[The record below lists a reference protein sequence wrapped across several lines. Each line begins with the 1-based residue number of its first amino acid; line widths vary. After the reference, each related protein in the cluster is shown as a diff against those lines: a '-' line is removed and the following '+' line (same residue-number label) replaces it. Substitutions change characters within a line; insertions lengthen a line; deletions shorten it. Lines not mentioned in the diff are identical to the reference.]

1 MLTAAYLDQRAPYEE
16 MGPTLLAM
24 QPMTPVDWLMRDED
38 NWEAI
43 FEHCESA
50 LTSARNWRYS
60 WWGHW
65 ARLAEFFKPRRY
77 HWLVVANRMDRGVA
91 INDNII
97 DCTGPLAV
105 NICSSGMWSGMTN
118 PSRPWINIG
127 TQDEEFPL
135 DGEGKTWLEDLADV
149 VYTLCDGSNFYTEM
163 AQAFED
169 LVVFGTAPIIIYE
182 DFEDVIRLYTPCAG
196 EYYLKAGSR
205 FSIDTIIREFTL
217 TVSQIVEMFTFKECP
232 ANVQLDWRNGG
243 ASRDKEYVVCQIIE
257 PNYDILRKGD
267 GEETIKVVPGKFVY
281 REIYWLRGMKGNKPL
296 SKRGFQSKPFMAM
309 RWAKTSNDP
318 YGRSACMDALGD
330 NKQVQ
335 RSTLRKGEFIEKLVR
350 PPMGADVTLKNEP
363 SSILPGMTNYM
374 PTGGGDKKFW
384 PLFEMQAAAL
394 GPLVEDIKEVNERI
408 KSTLFVDVFLAI
420 TQMEGVEPR
429 NELELT
435 KRDMERLQRLGPVI
449 NLVTG
454 ELRNAI
460 TRIIDIAKRRG
471 LVRPMPKSLRGVP
484 LKIEFTTLMRLA
496 QRSAESIAMKDT
508 FATMGELS
516 SAAKAATLPDP
527 LRNFDLDKSARRYA
541 DRNNFPADCLFT
553 PVQVQQH
560 DKIRA
565 QELAKAQA
573 PGAAM
578 AGVAAAKTLSQT
590 PIGGNTALSAL
601 TGGGAGGGLGAP
613 GS

>member
-1 MLTAAYLDQRAPYEE
+1 MLTSAYLDSRASYTE

-24 QPMTPVDWLMRDED
+24 QPMTPLDMMPRDED
-38 NWEAI
+38 NWDAI
-43 FEHCESA
+43 FDHCEVA
-50 LTSARNWRYS
+50 LASARNWRYS

-97 DCTGPLAV
+97 DGTGTLSV

-118 PSRPWINIG
+118 PARPWINIG
-127 TQDEEFPL
+127 PQDDAYPI
-135 DGEGKTWLEDLADV
+135 DGEGKTWLEDLGDV
-149 VYTLCDGSNFYTEM
+149 VYALCDGSNFYTEM

-182 DFEDVIRLYTPCAG
+182 DFEDVIRLYLPCAG
-196 EYYLKAGSR
+196 EYYLRSGAR

-232 ANVQLDWRNGG
+232 TNIQIDWRNGG
-243 ASRDKEYVVCQIIE
+243 SSRDKEYVVCQIIE
-257 PNYDILRKGD
+257 PNFDILAKGD
-267 GEETIKVVPGKFVY
+267 GNTTVKVVPGKFTY
-281 REIYWLRGMKGNKPL
+281 REIYWIRGNKGSRAL
-296 SKRGFQSKPFMAM
+296 SKRGFQSKPFIAM
-309 RWAKTSNDP
+309 RWSKTSNDP
-318 YGRSACMDALGD
+318 YGRSPCMDALGD

-350 PPMGADVTLKNEP
+350 PAMGADVELKNEP
-363 SSILPGMTNYM
+363 SSILPGMTTYAS
-374 PTGGGDKKFW
+374 TAGGKKGFW

-394 GPLVEDIKEVNERI
+394 APLVVDIKEVNERI
-408 KSTLFVDVFLAI
+408 KDTLFVNVFLAI

-449 NLVTG
+449 NLVEG
-454 ELRNAI
+454 QLRDAI

-471 LVRPMPKSLRGVP
+471 LVRPMPNSLKGVP
-484 LKIEFTTLMRLA
+484 LKIGFTTLMRLA

-508 FATMGELS
+508 FATMGGLS
-516 SAAKAATLPDP
+516 SAAKASGVPDP
-527 LRNFDLDKSARRYA
+527 LRVFDLDKSARRYA
-541 DRNNFPADCLFT
+541 DRNNFPADCMFT

-565 QELAKAQA
+565 QEMAKAQA
-573 PGAAM
+573 PAAAM
-578 AGVAAAKTLSQT
+578 SAVTAAKTLASTQM
-590 PIGGNTALSAL
+590 GGNTALSAL
-601 TGGGAGGGLGAP
+601 TGGGAGGALG
-613 GS
+613 GQ

>member
-1 MLTAAYLDQRAPYEE
+1 MLTSAYLDQRASYEE

-24 QPMTPVDWLMRDED
+24 QPMTPLNMIPRDED
-38 NWEAI
+38 NWDAI
-43 FEHCESA
+43 FDHCEAA
-50 LTSARNWRYS
+50 LASARNWRYS

-97 DCTGPLAV
+97 DGTGTLSV

-118 PSRPWINIG
+118 PARPWINIG
-127 TQDEEFPL
+127 PQDDAYPI
-135 DGEGKTWLEDLADV
+135 DGEGKTWLEDLGDV
-149 VYTLCDGSNFYTEM
+149 VYALCDGSNFYTEM

-182 DFEDVIRLYTPCAG
+182 DYEDIIRLYLPCAG
-196 EYYLKAGSR
+196 EYYLRSGAR

-217 TVSQIVEMFTFKECP
+217 TVAQIVEMFTFKECP
-232 ANVQLDWRNGG
+232 TNIQIDWRNGG
-243 ASRDKEYVVCQIIE
+243 SSRDKEYVVCQIIE
-257 PNYDILRKGD
+257 PNFDILAKGD
-267 GEETIKVVPGKFVY
+267 GNTTVKVVPGKFTY
-281 REIYWLRGMKGNKPL
+281 REIYWIRGNKGSKPL
-296 SKRGFQSKPFMAM
+296 SRRGFQSKPFIAM
-309 RWAKTSNDP
+309 RWSKTSNDP
-318 YGRSACMDALGD
+318 YGRSPCMDALGD

-350 PPMGADVTLKNEP
+350 PPMGADVELKNEP
-363 SSILPGMTNYM
+363 SSILPGMTTYVS
-374 PTGGGDKKFW
+374 TSGSKKGFW
-384 PLFEMQAAAL
+384 PLFEVSAAAL
-394 GPLVEDIKEVNERI
+394 APLVQDIHEVNERI
-408 KSTLFVDVFLAI
+408 KAQLFVDVFLAI
-420 TQMEGVEPR
+420 TQMQGVEPR

-449 NLVTG
+449 NLVEG
-454 ELRNAI
+454 QLRDAI

-471 LVRPMPKSLRGVP
+471 LVRPMPQSLKGVP
-484 LKIEFTTLMRLA
+484 LKIGFTTLMRLA

-516 SAAKAATLPDP
+516 SAAKASGVPDP
-527 LRNFDLDKSARRYA
+527 LRVFDLDKSARRYA
-541 DRNNFPADCLFT
+541 DRNNFPADCMFT

-565 QELAKAQA
+565 QEMAKAQA
-573 PGAAM
+573 PAAAM
-578 AGVAAAKTLSQT
+578 SAVAAAKTLAST

-601 TGGGAGGGLGAP
+601 TGGGGGGGGLGP
-613 GS
+613 G